1 MTEPEVVNVVG
12 MITYQQ
18 ELDLAALAETF
29 SKRDEITNVTY
40 EPAEN
45 HWLQTRFAPDDTY
58 AAFYRSGRCSIAGGE
73 STQHFE
79 QVVARINTVMKD
91 LLEFDYEPEVEVSN
105 IVATADLGSNISLE
119 QLAVKLGMESI
130 EYEPEQFPALMY
142 RGTDHVILV
151 FSSGK
156 LLCTGL
162 TDLDSVSVAIGEMVS
177 QIQTLPEL

>member
-1 MTEPEVVNVVG
+1 MTDLEVANVVG

-29 SKRDEITNVTY
+29 EEREEITSVTY
-40 EPAEN
+40 EPADN

-58 AAFYRSGRCSIAGGE
+58 VAFYRSGRCSIAGGDSVE
-73 STQHFE
+73 HFE
-79 QVVARINTVMKD
+79 SVVEKVNDVMRD
-91 LLEFDYEPEVEVSN
+91 LLEFEYVPAVEVSN
-105 IVATADLGSNISLE
+105 IVATADVGSNISLE
-119 QLAVKLGMESI
+119 ALTIELGMERT

-142 RGTDHVILV
+142 RDSDYVMLV

-162 TDLDSVSVAIGEMVS
+162 TDLQAVSEAIENMTSRV
-177 QIQTLPEL
+177 QVIV